1 MNRNLLIL
9 GIAGILLLLALLNIL
24 RRDNNN
30 TGPHAVYGPKGTDD
44 LPEDMF
50 KELAKKGYGQ
60 LKKGYYKIAGTPEER
75 MAKNIYYNHPHPKNY
90 KNSQEWVN
98 THSKDNYKSLLNNII
113 GCNAES
119 NCGRELSEG
128 HNMLGEKLKDMNLE
142 LISLEIQKLAK
153 IYEVDQL
160 KKQSEEVEGFRN
172 LNDFANDNLDILKGN
187 KCYEGCCPGT
197 YSCDA
202 GCVCMTSAQREFIGN
217 RRGGNRTQY
226 DHNNDF

>member
-1 MNRNLLIL
+1 MNINLLIL

-50 KELAKKGYGQ
+50 KELAEKGYGQ

-75 MAKNIYYNHPHPKNY
+75 MAKTLYNELEKVDPRFTTKEFWNDSIKNNY
-90 KNSQEWVN
+90 AQNVLKAIIDQECPRVRDGCPP
-98 THSKDNYKSLLNNII
+98 SILNAHKKW
-113 GCNAES
+113 GQ
-119 NCGRELSEG
+119 R
-128 HNMLGEKLKDMNLE
+128 LKDMDLE
-142 LISLEIQKLAK
+142 LIELEIKKLST
-153 IYEVDQL
+153 L
-160 KKQSEEVEGFRN
+160 NKKEEEPKVEEFRN
-172 LNDFANDNLDILKGN
+172 INDFAKDNLDILNRN
-187 KCYEGCCPGT
+187 KCHPGCCPGT
-197 YSCDA
+197 YSCDV
-202 GCVCMTSAQREFIGN
+202 GCVCMTSAQKELVGN